1 MVEQQEDG
9 RLGEE
14 QGCGDHYGSRDKD
27 LIIVSAIIQPTE
39 RRSLLS
45 WYLLGA
51 SKPVYPTGGVIFE
64 VLSRLPPSS
73 ITQSVAGCGRSTYGL
88 DSFPPRR
95 DSIREQSGQNLKTLS
110 GHALNPRRH
119 HGNSQSLH
127 VNCFLFT
134 NSLPAVASVADV
146 IRTAHKPM
154 EIGARVRG
162 LTKFDTWPSGGFD
175 AGKAQRS
182 NPEMSLKFSPE
193 GLFMVPCKTR
203 GYSRDR
209 NKQLHS
215 TCTGTRGYKTERASH
230 RTRYS
235 TALMSIRLA
244 LRGSHK
250 VQALC

>member
-1 MVEQQEDG
+1 MRPRE
-9 RLGEE
+9 
-14 QGCGDHYGSRDKD
+14 
-27 LIIVSAIIQPTE
+27 P
-39 RRSLLS
+39 RSLLS
-45 WYLLGA
+45 WCLLGA
-51 SKPVYPTGGVIFE
+51 SKPVYSTGGVKFE
-64 VLSRLPPSS
+64 VLSRLPPLS

-88 DSFPPRR
+88 DSMPPRR
-95 DSIREQSGQNLKTLS
+95 DSRREQSGQNLKTLS

-127 VNCFLFT
+127 VNCVLFT

-193 GLFMVPCKTR
+193 GLFTVLYKTR
-203 GYSRDR
+203 KYSRDR
-209 NKQLHS
+209 NQQLNI
-215 TCTGTRGYKTERASH
+215 TCTATRGYKTKRASH
-230 RTRYS
+230 S
-235 TALMSIRLA
+235 AIRRRFCQYG
-244 LRGSHK
+244 LR
-250 VQALC
+250 